1 MKTKKSLVIL
11 ICLVLILSL
20 SFASASWF
28 SDFWGKITGN
38 PIAQKTAFQKI
49 TCSDSDE
56 NNIYTKGIVNLG
68 GDSYTDSCANSR
80 TLTEYICE
88 NNLVKAINHT
98 CPFMYEC
105 QEGACVRI
113 EVLEESIGRI
123 PLQPIP
129 LENQTCTDTDADTTY
144 PLGNNIY
151 IKGTTCIGND
161 CKIDTCEPTGR
172 FIEYYCG
179 EDNFIHSTNFTE
191 CPYSL
196 SCEDG
201 ACVLEEEQG
210 CCVLK
215 NATGNYSEIMS
226 RKECKNASSGAFF
239 VYFYLGIFSEENCN
253 DSLQPEQP
261 ESSGCCIWE
270 TQITQNYNMSNFA
283 IITEENCNDLFGV
296 FYSEIVNEKEC
307 NNNLLQQ
314 GCCEWQ
320 ETDLFSQ
327 FDIMTETMC
336 SLKDGF
342 LNFYPQISVEDC
354 SNDFLLQQGCCIWPV
369 EGDIVVGNGYEIM
382 DQGVCKYAFNDSFF
396 NASINT
402 NESCFAWRNNLTSG
416 SQMSPTPCNGCIWEN
431 NNKCYSFG
439 YRKNRMYCFDLTKEF
454 TEQVEAD
461 LFCENNFECRSNLC
475 INDNCVSQNLWQ
487 KFMRFFGKMFGK
499 EK

>member
-11 ICLVLILSL
+11 ICLILVLSI

-80 TLTEYICE
+80 TLTEYTCE

-129 LENQTCTDTDADTTY
+129 LENQTCSDSDE
-144 PLGNNIY
+144 NNIST
-151 IKGTTCIGND
+151 KGIVNLGGNSYTD
-161 CKIDTCEPTGR
+161 FCANLTILTEYTCENNSVKSINYTCP
-172 FIEYYCG
+172 FMY
-179 EDNFIHSTNFTE
+179 E
-191 CPYSL
+191 CQ
-196 SCEDG
+196 EG